1 MAPNKRLRT
10 TRSVQPVEAPTQL
23 ESIGDGP
30 SLQGATSLGDL
41 GASLSN
47 EDPEQTTH
55 TPGEVNT
62 DGMCNILL
70 HFFN

>member
-1 MAPNKRLRT
+1 MVPSKRLRT
-10 TRSVQPVEAPTQL
+10 TRYVQPVEAPTQL

-30 SLQGATSLGDL
+30 SLQGAASLGDL

-47 EDPEQTTH
+47 EDPKQTTH

-70 HFFN
+70 HFF

>member
-23 ESIGDGP
+23 DSIGDGP

-41 GASLSN
+41 GDFIPN
-47 EDPEQTTH
+47 EDTEQTTH
-55 TPGEVNT
+55 TLREVNT
-62 DGMCNILL
+62 GGMCNIFVA
-70 HFFN
+70 FF